1 MTPANKRAIRT
12 VLQATVGIALALP
25 AIVAA
30 AGIPE
35 SLPWVAGAVAVS
47 AGLARIMALPAVEQ
61 LLDRLGLGLVDDAAD
76 GSQ

>member
-12 VLQATVGIALALP
+12 VIQAVVGLALALP

-30 AGIPE
+30 SGVPE

-47 AGLARIMALPAVEQ
+47 AGLARIMALPTVEQ
-61 LLDRLGLGLVDDAAD
+61 LLDRLGLGLVDDVEG
-76 GSQ
+76 GSE

>member
-1 MTPANKRAIRT
+1 MTPANKRTIRT
-12 VLQATVGIALALP
+12 AIQGVVGFALALP

-30 AGIPE
+30 SGIPE

-61 LLDRLGLGLVDDAAD
+61 LLDRLGLGLVDDVED
-76 GSQ
+76 GSE